1 MKEKY
6 FKDYD
11 EFWDYLLDHN
21 CIHNVKNFSRFSLE
35 PISRNKVHLGRYFLL
50 QKENGELY
58 IKYKTTLPK
67 NKIIAYANVIHK
79 KGLENDNRNVK

>member
-21 CIHNVKNFSRFSLE
+21 CIKNRKNFCRFSLE
-35 PISRNKVHLGRYFLL
+35 KISRNKIHLGRYFLL
-50 QKENGELY
+50 QKENSEMY
-58 IKYKTTLPK
+58 IKYKTLILKASNITK
-67 NKIIAYANVIHK
+67 HK
-79 KGLENDNRNVK
+79 K

>member
-21 CIHNVKNFSRFSLE
+21 CIKNSKNFCRFSLE
-35 PISRNKVHLGRYFLL
+35 KISRNKICKGSEIPTSFSP
-50 QKENGELY
+50 G
-58 IKYKTTLPK
+58 TLFMP
-67 NKIIAYANVIHK
+67 VID
-79 KGLENDNRNVK
+79 LAVNF